1 MLEVEIVKL
10 LREFVDLGGHICNE
24 RGQLSTDK
32 NCGVFVVYSQNNLV
46 NYLLLPHLMARNRIQ
61 AEIAVFFA
69 DQVIAQLT
77 YPFMTFPFKIFVP
90 LHEHVFIARLVEV
103 L

>member
-10 LREFVDLGGHICNE
+10 LGEFVDLGGHVGNK
-24 RGQLSTDK
+24 RGQLSTYK
-32 NCGVFVVYSQNNLV
+32 NCGVFVVYSQNHLV

-69 DQVIAQLT
+69 D
-77 YPFMTFPFKIFVP
+77 
-90 LHEHVFIARLVEV
+90 
-103 L
+103 

>member
-1 MLEVEIVKL
+1 
-10 LREFVDLGGHICNE
+10 
-24 RGQLSTDK
+24 
-32 NCGVFVVYSQNNLV
+32 
-46 NYLLLPHLMARNRIQ
+46 MARNRIQ
-61 AEIAVFFA
+61 AEIAIFFA

-103 L
+103 F